1 MKQRIITSV
10 IIVAVALPI
19 LIFSEYMI
27 FQIALGVLSL
37 VAMYEIFGVLS
48 LRQNLALALPA
59 YIIAAIVPICAYFV
73 NDNWRNNYIMLIC
86 AIIFFYMIWSFA
98 VSVFARGKLKFADV
112 AEAFMLLLY
121 VTAAFSSL
129 ALLRKM
135 GEGAVGALY
144 LGLAFLA
151 AWVTDVFAYFTGY
164 FIGRHKLIPEV
175 SPKKTVEGAVGGVV
189 FATAAFL
196 LLGFIV
202 DLTGAYSVNYISL
215 LISGVLLSVVAQIG
229 DLTAS
234 LVKREHGVKDYGVIF
249 PGHGGVMDRFDSVI
263 AVCAPTMILCMTYP
277 PFV

>member
-86 AIIFFYMIWSFA
+86 AVIFFYMIWSFA

-121 VTAAFSSL
+121 PGCVILPASTRSFSLRRAVWLLSPLKSCSSL
-129 ALLRKM
+129 
-135 GEGAVGALY
+135 
-144 LGLAFLA
+144 
-151 AWVTDVFAYFTGY
+151 
-164 FIGRHKLIPEV
+164 
-175 SPKKTVEGAVGGVV
+175 VV
-189 FATAAFL
+189 
-196 LLGFIV
+196 I
-202 DLTGAYSVNYISL
+202 
-215 LISGVLLSVVAQIG
+215 
-229 DLTAS
+229 
-234 LVKREHGVKDYGVIF
+234 
-249 PGHGGVMDRFDSVI
+249 
-263 AVCAPTMILCMTYP
+263 
-277 PFV
+277 